1 MVISDVWFFIE
12 NGNIKVGCIRF
23 IKKIFDKVM
32 VDYIVID
39 NCESDFVYFCFD
51 FFSIIVY
58 FNDLVILFI
67 DVN

>member
-1 MVISDVWFFIE
+1 
-12 NGNIKVGCIRF
+12 
-23 IKKIFDKVM
+23 M

-39 NCESDFVYFCFD
+39 NCEFDFVYFCFD
-51 FFSIIVY
+51 FFFIIVY